1 MYYEYW
7 GLNKPPFDNVPDP
20 SMYVDC
26 HPSMESALAESL
38 FAIEEGNECL
48 AVIIGDV
55 GLGKTLSLRMII
67 DALDQEK
74 YKIVLVTNP
83 SISFTQLMQEL
94 IGQLT
99 GSQCLE
105 KRKAVLLERFNK
117 IIFETMDEGKKVVLL
132 IDEAN
137 AMPSASLENLR
148 LLTNMQDDQ
157 RNLFTMVLA
166 GQMELARRLEH
177 PKRLNLF
184 QRIGTY
190 SHIEK
195 IQTEELV
202 KAYVEK
208 RIALAGGTRPVFSED
223 AFPFIWEHS
232 AHGVPRLINKMCK
245 LSIKAGETN
254 GFDRISGELIHQI
267 GQRFVSM
274 TAPVAPKRK
283 SRKKAEEKKTAP
295 KEKADLRS
303 AEPELLSGVPELEQV
318 AVPLMIGTTEPEQ
331 AAVPLTFETSEPK
344 LEVKSAPPL
353 ELMTEPAEAEVAH
366 PAPESEPKLEAEP
379 VIPVEPLP
387 EELEIGEVKIS
398 LNIHPD
404 LLAEA
409 KTGTE
414 EFRVKLAGVL
424 AAQALKKYPELT
436 ASPAVDPVNIWSEI
450 RGHVLKKFDHL
461 HQQIA
466 A

>member
-26 HPSMESALAESL
+26 HASMESALAEAL

-67 DALDQEK
+67 DNLEPEK
-74 YKIVLVTNP
+74 YKIALVTNP
-83 SISFTQLMQEL
+83 SISFTQLMQEM

-117 IIFETMDEGKKVVLL
+117 VLFETMDEGKKVVLL

-137 AMPSASLENLR
+137 AMPATSLENLR

-166 GQMELARRLEH
+166 GQTELARRLEH

-190 SHIEK
+190 SRIEK
-195 IQTEELV
+195 IESEELV

-208 RIALAGGTRPVFSED
+208 RIALAGGTREIFSEE

-232 AHGVPRLINKMCK
+232 AQGVPRLINKMCK
-245 LSIKAGETN
+245 LSLKAGETN
-254 GFDRISGELIHQI
+254 GFERISGELIRQI
-267 GQRFVSM
+267 GQRFASM
-274 TAPVAPKRK
+274 TAPVAAKRK
-283 SRKKAEEKKTAP
+283 SRKKAEEKKPAL
-295 KEKADLRS
+295 K
-303 AEPELLSGVPELEQV
+303 Q
-318 AVPLMIGTTEPEQ
+318 TE
-331 AAVPLTFETSEPK
+331 ASRTV
-344 LEVKSAPPL
+344 
-353 ELMTEPAEAEVAH
+353 
-366 PAPESEPKLEAEP
+366 ESEPLIREPEMEQTAEPLMVEAFEPEMTTAPPSVLLVEPLETEIAETAEEPGTEPRLEAEP
-379 VIPVEPLP
+379 ALPVDPDP
-387 EELEIGEVKIS
+387 EELEIGEVKIC

-404 LLAEA
+404 LIAEA

-461 HQQIA
+461 HHQIA